1 MAVVT
6 VPDLSVDRSGA
17 LAKASGGATGSQPTQ
32 EIEHRITTLDSG
44 VRVVTERMPGV
55 RSVALGFWIGTGSA
69 AERDSEAGISHLL
82 EHMLFRGTERFG
94 SEEIDQIF
102 DAMGAE
108 INAGTDRETT
118 TLYTRVLDRH
128 LERAFDVMSDM
139 LWRSRLQ
146 ELEAEREVVLEEIA
160 MYEDDPQDKV
170 FDVLGEAVFGEHP
183 LGRAVI
189 GRAEVV
195 RAVDPEQLRAFHAE
209 RYVPQNVVI
218 GAAGS
223 VDHDR
228 LVELAIAAGSERAG
242 QPSPEQQRGEPDF
255 ERRVRFFAKDTEQY
269 HFCLGGPG
277 LAREDERRFALRVL
291 EGVLG
296 GTSSSRLFQEVRERR
311 GLAYSVFCFSSL
323 YAHTGEV
330 GLYVGTRPENLA
342 EAVRTIATEL
352 ERFVEDPA
360 SAQELD
366 RSRENLKGRM
376 VLSLESTGA
385 RMSRLGISVLNGL
398 PILSVDEVI
407 ERIDAVDIAALR
419 ELASELFVADRLSVA
434 CVGPEEEAF
443 REALTPLQGVAAS
456 AAKRIIST
464 APIAKFG
471 AISTLARGRPS
482 AGRATDRRSAS
493 SDAGSNPV
501 VPTTTCTPARTQLSA
516 LSKAVSGRVK
526 STTTSAPGRTSS
538 SVVSSN
544 GSARPTS
551 SMSSAPS
558 TAAQTVSPMRPA
570 APATAT
576 RIIAPSPHRP

>member
-1 MAVVT
+1 MSPASQRRSWWASAVDQDPAHPEEAALVRRATAMAAADVTAAAVTVGRVGPVLPASVAPAARVMAVAT
-6 VPDLSVDRSGA
+6 VPEA
-17 LAKASGGATGSQPTQ
+17 
-32 EIEHRITTLDSG
+32 EHRITTLDSG
-44 VRVVTERMPGV
+44 VRVVTERVPSV

-69 AERDSEAGISHLL
+69 AEEESQAGISHLL

-108 INAGTDRETT
+108 INAGTDREAT

-139 LWRSRLQ
+139 LWRSRLR
-146 ELEAEREVVLEEIA
+146 EFEAEREVVLEEIA
-160 MYEDDPQDKV
+160 MYEDDPQEKV
-170 FDVLGEAVFGEHP
+170 FDLLGEAVFGEHP

-195 RAVDPEQLRAFHAE
+195 RAVDSEQLRAFHAE

-228 LVELAIAAGSERAG
+228 LVELAISAGSERAG
-242 QPSPEQQRGEPDF
+242 QHVPRQRTGEPDF
-255 ERRVRFFAKDTEQY
+255 ARRVRFFAKDTEQY
-269 HFCLGGPG
+269 HLCLGGPG
-277 LAREDERRFALRVL
+277 LARDDERRFALRVL

-342 EAVRTIATEL
+342 EALETIAREL

-360 SAQELD
+360 SEEELD

-385 RMSRLGISVLNGL
+385 RMSRLGISVLNGM

-407 ERIDAVDIAALR
+407 ERIDAVDLSALQR
-419 ELASELFVADRLSVA
+419 LAGELFVPGRLSAA

-443 REALTPLQGVAAS
+443 RMALGPLEGVVAA
-456 AAKRIIST
+456 
-464 APIAKFG
+464 
-471 AISTLARGRPS
+471 
-482 AGRATDRRSAS
+482 
-493 SDAGSNPV
+493 
-501 VPTTTCTPARTQLSA
+501 
-516 LSKAVSGRVK
+516 
-526 STTTSAPGRTSS
+526 
-538 SVVSSN
+538 
-544 GSARPTS
+544 
-551 SMSSAPS
+551 
-558 TAAQTVSPMRPA
+558 
-570 APATAT
+570 
-576 RIIAPSPHRP
+576 

>member
-1 MAVVT
+1 MSSANGQ
-6 VPDLSVDRSGA
+6 PGAPEDRDGA
-17 LAKASGGATGSQPTQ
+17 Q
-32 EIEHRITTLDSG
+32 HRITTLDSG
-44 VRVVTERMPGV
+44 VRVVTERVPSV

-69 AERDSEAGISHLL
+69 AEQDNQAGISHLL

-128 LERAFDVMSDM
+128 LERAFEVMSDM

-160 MYEDDPQDKV
+160 MYEDDPQEKV
-170 FDVLGEAVFGEHP
+170 FDLLGEAVFGEHP

-209 RYVPQNVVI
+209 RYVPENVVI

-223 VDHDR
+223 IDHDR
-228 LVELAIAAGSERAG
+228 LVELAIAAGSAPAPAGERAPT
-242 QPSPEQQRGEPDF
+242 QKPSGEPDF
-255 ERRVRFFAKDTEQY
+255 GRRVRFFAKDTEQY
-269 HFCLGGPG
+269 HICLGGPG

-330 GLYVGTRPENLA
+330 GLYVGTRPENLPKA
-342 EAVRTIATEL
+342 LQTIAREL

-398 PILSVDEVI
+398 PILTVDEVI
-407 ERIDAVDIAALR
+407 ERIDAVDVAALR
-419 ELASELFVADRLSVA
+419 ELAGELFVPGSLSVA

-443 REALTPLQGVAAS
+443 RAALAPLEGVAA
-456 AAKRIIST
+456 
-464 APIAKFG
+464 
-471 AISTLARGRPS
+471 
-482 AGRATDRRSAS
+482 
-493 SDAGSNPV
+493 
-501 VPTTTCTPARTQLSA
+501 
-516 LSKAVSGRVK
+516 
-526 STTTSAPGRTSS
+526 
-538 SVVSSN
+538 
-544 GSARPTS
+544 
-551 SMSSAPS
+551 
-558 TAAQTVSPMRPA
+558 
-570 APATAT
+570 
-576 RIIAPSPHRP
+576 